1 MCTTT
6 NCIDLLIMKITGVNP
21 STDSVMMQGDNKVST
36 VADNP
41 VPIADYKPMTVREN
55 LLGEDVIYV
64 LQSVGEQVVTYTFY
78 NAGVKTP
85 VPIDATDNVGIV
97 IWGGRPKDK

>member
-1 MCTTT
+1 
-6 NCIDLLIMKITGVNP
+6 MKITGVNAA
-21 STDSVMMQGDNKVST
+21 TDSVMWQGNNKVATST
-36 VADNP
+36 DTP
-41 VPIADYKPMTVREN
+41 VPVADYKPMTVREN

-64 LQSVGEQVVTYTFY
+64 LQPVGEAVVTYTFY
-78 NAGVKTP
+78 NAGSKTP